1 MEPAIVG
8 IDIGKKELSATL
20 LLGDKE
26 TNGVFRNGTAGFA
39 MLGRWL
45 GKHGVERAHICME
58 ATGTYGEALAQ
69 HLHDAG
75 HVVSVVNPA
84 RIKGFGQSELSR
96 IKTDKADARL
106 IARFC
111 RAMKPEPWQPPTP
124 EVKELKAL
132 VRRLDELK
140 GMLTQEKNRLGSAD
154 AVVKPSIQ
162 DMIELIESRILQVT
176 QQIRD
181 HVDRHPDLRGKR
193 DLLETIPGIGPG
205 TSAMILAEFGDVS
218 RFPDAGSMASFCGL
232 TPRHRQSGTSVH
244 GRSMLSKTGSSRI
257 RKALYMPALAAIRY
271 NPIIRAFRARLLAN
285 GKLKMI
291 VVGAVMRKLV
301 YIAYGVLKSGRP
313 FDPAIG
319 ATA

>member
-8 IDIGKKELSATL
+8 VDIGKKEFSVAL
-20 LLGDKE
+20 LRDDGE
-26 TNGVFRNGTAGFA
+26 RNGVFRNTTAGFA
-39 MLGRWL
+39 MFSRWL

-69 HLHDAG
+69 HLHNAG
-75 HVVSVVNPA
+75 HVVSVVNPD

-96 IKTDKADARL
+96 TKTDKADARL

-111 RAMKPEPWQPPTP
+111 RAMKPEPWQPPTI

-154 AVVKPSIQ
+154 DVVKPSIQ
-162 DMIELIESRILQVT
+162 DMIGLIESRILQVA

-181 HVDRHPDLRGKR
+181 HVDRHPDLCGKR

-218 RFPDAGSMASFCGL
+218 RFPGAGSMASFCGL
-232 TPRHRQSGTSVH
+232 TPRHRQSGTSVR

-257 RKALYMPALAAIRY
+257 RKALYMPALSAIRY
-271 NPIIRAFRARLLAN
+271 NPIIRSFRARLLAN

-301 YIAYGVLKSGRP
+301 YIAYGVLKSGKP
-313 FDPAIG
+313 FDPSIA
-319 ATA
+319 AAA